1 MSRSQLPLNAL
12 RAFEAA
18 ARHASFT
25 HAAEELH
32 VTQAAV
38 SHQVKALEERLG
50 VALFVR
56 RPRGLEITSEGEA
69 LLPDLRDAFDRMTN
83 ALERVGR
90 KANSGTLSVSLVTTF
105 ALGWLAPR
113 LHRFQSKH
121 PEIEVRMTTTQ
132 RRIDFAREDF
142 DCAIRFTV
150 QPEPELHATRLFSDV
165 LTPLCGKRY
174 KDKLKTLEDLKRV
187 PFIDMTYDP
196 EWAIWLR
203 AVGMGDFKPKRVLT
217 FEFDHDRRRSGDGR
231 SWRRRRT
238 AAAVPRGA
246 GLGPAVPAL
255 SADRRQRQG
264 VVVRLSAGLGQPAEN
279 PRLRG
284 VADRR
289 AQRTADTVRPNGTR
303 RGRPSL
309 EAEREKFGAER
320 CARGDIDG
328 FLDEHPDLVVIGGRP
343 IVKVGRGGR
352 RLVAA

>member
-56 RPRGLEITSEGEA
+56 RPRGLEITGEGQA

-90 KANSGTLSVSLVTTF
+90 KANSGTLNVSLVTTF
-105 ALGWLAPR
+105 ALGWLVPR
-113 LHRFQSKH
+113 LHRFQAKH

-132 RRIDFAREDF
+132 RKVDFAREDF
-142 DCAIRFTV
+142 DCAVRFAV
-150 QPEPELHATRLFSDV
+150 QPEPDLHATRLFNDV
-165 LTPLCGKRY
+165 LTPLCVKRY
-174 KDKLKTLEDLKRV
+174 KDKLKTLDDLKRV

-217 FEFDHDRRRSGDGR
+217 FDSTMIAVE
-231 SWRRRRT
+231 
-238 AAAVPRGA
+238 AAMEGA
-246 GLGPAVPAL
+246 GVAVGPPHLFREELASGRLFQLITKEMRLG
-255 SADRRQRQG
+255 QG
-264 VVVRLSAGLGQPAEN
+264 VVVRVPASLGGSAQDA
-279 PRLRG
+279 RL
-284 VADRR
+284 
-289 AQRTADTVRPNGTR
+289 
-303 RGRPSL
+303 
-309 EAEREKFGAER
+309 
-320 CARGDIDG
+320 
-328 FLDEHPDLVVIGGRP
+328 
-343 IVKVGRGGR
+343 
-352 RLVAA
+352 

>member
-56 RPRGLEITSEGEA
+56 RPRGLEITGEGQA

-90 KANSGTLSVSLVTTF
+90 KANSGTLNVSLVTTF

-113 LHRFQSKH
+113 LHRFQAKH
-121 PEIEVRMTTTQ
+121 PEIEVRMTTSQ

-142 DCAIRFTV
+142 DCAIRFAV
-150 QPEPELHATRLFSDV
+150 QPEPDLHATRLFSDV

-174 KDKLKTLEDLKRV
+174 KDKQ
-187 PFIDMTYDP
+187 IG
-196 EWAIWLR
+196 R
-203 AVGMGDFKPKRVLT
+203 AHV
-217 FEFDHDRRRSGDGR
+217 
-231 SWRRRRT
+231 
-238 AAAVPRGA
+238 
-246 GLGPAVPAL
+246 
-255 SADRRQRQG
+255 
-264 VVVRLSAGLGQPAEN
+264 
-279 PRLRG
+279 
-284 VADRR
+284 
-289 AQRTADTVRPNGTR
+289 
-303 RGRPSL
+303 
-309 EAEREKFGAER
+309 
-320 CARGDIDG
+320 
-328 FLDEHPDLVVIGGRP
+328 
-343 IVKVGRGGR
+343 
-352 RLVAA
+352 

>member
-56 RPRGLEITSEGEA
+56 RPRGLEITGEGQA

-90 KANSGTLSVSLVTTF
+90 KANSGTLNVNLVTTF

-113 LHRFQSKH
+113 LHRFQTKH
-121 PEIEVRMTTTQ
+121 PEIEVRMTTAS

-142 DCAIRFTV
+142 DCAIRFAV
-150 QPEPELHATRLFSDV
+150 QPEPDLHATRLFSDV

-174 KDKLKTLEDLKRV
+174 KDKLKTLDDLKRV
-187 PFIDMTYDP
+187 PFITFDSTMIAV
-196 EWAIWLR
+196 EAALEGAGV
-203 AVGMGDFKPKRVLT
+203 AVGPPQLFREELAEGRLFQPFPQIVDSGKAWWFVCPPSSAGRPKTRA
-217 FEFDHDRRRSGDGR
+217 FEDWLVEEVSAPLARPSRPAL
-231 SWRRRRT
+231 
-238 AAAVPRGA
+238 AAA
-246 GLGPAVPAL
+246 
-255 SADRRQRQG
+255 
-264 VVVRLSAGLGQPAEN
+264 
-279 PRLRG
+279 
-284 VADRR
+284 
-289 AQRTADTVRPNGTR
+289 
-303 RGRPSL
+303 
-309 EAEREKFGAER
+309 
-320 CARGDIDG
+320 
-328 FLDEHPDLVVIGGRP
+328 
-343 IVKVGRGGR
+343 GGR
-352 RLVAA
+352 RA

>member
-56 RPRGLEITSEGEA
+56 RPRGLEITGEGQA

-90 KANSGTLSVSLVTTF
+90 KANSGTLNVSLVTTF

-113 LHRFQSKH
+113 LHRFQAKH
-121 PEIEVRMTTTQ
+121 PEIEVRMTTAL
-132 RRIDFAREDF
+132 RRVDFAREDF
-142 DCAIRFTV
+142 DCAIRFAV
-150 QPEPELHATRLFSDV
+150 QPEPD

-174 KDKLKTLEDLKRV
+174 RDKLKTLDDLKRV

-217 FEFDHDRRRSGDGR
+217 FDSTMIAVEAAMEGAGVAVGPPQLFREELAEGRLFQPFPQIVDSGKAWWFVCPPASSGRPKTKAFEEWLVEELSAPQTRSA
-231 SWRRRRT
+231 RT
-238 AAAVPRGA
+238 ALAVA
-246 GLGPAVPAL
+246 
-255 SADRRQRQG
+255 
-264 VVVRLSAGLGQPAEN
+264 
-279 PRLRG
+279 
-284 VADRR
+284 
-289 AQRTADTVRPNGTR
+289 
-303 RGRPSL
+303 
-309 EAEREKFGAER
+309 
-320 CARGDIDG
+320 
-328 FLDEHPDLVVIGGRP
+328 
-343 IVKVGRGGR
+343 GR
-352 RLVAA
+352 R

>member
-165 LTPLCGKRY
+165 LTPLCGKR
-174 KDKLKTLEDLKRV
+174 
-187 PFIDMTYDP
+187 
-196 EWAIWLR
+196 
-203 AVGMGDFKPKRVLT
+203 
-217 FEFDHDRRRSGDGR
+217 
-231 SWRRRRT
+231 
-238 AAAVPRGA
+238 
-246 GLGPAVPAL
+246 
-255 SADRRQRQG
+255 
-264 VVVRLSAGLGQPAEN
+264 
-279 PRLRG
+279 
-284 VADRR
+284 
-289 AQRTADTVRPNGTR
+289 
-303 RGRPSL
+303 
-309 EAEREKFGAER
+309 
-320 CARGDIDG
+320 
-328 FLDEHPDLVVIGGRP
+328 
-343 IVKVGRGGR
+343 
-352 RLVAA
+352 